1 MRPEQLAALPE
12 DLLSQLHQAVVELDT
27 VLTLTLIEQISEH
40 DDAVGRVFSAL
51 AKKLDY
57 GRLLRLLEEDTNR

>member
-40 DDAVGRVFSAL
+40 DDAVGRVFDAL